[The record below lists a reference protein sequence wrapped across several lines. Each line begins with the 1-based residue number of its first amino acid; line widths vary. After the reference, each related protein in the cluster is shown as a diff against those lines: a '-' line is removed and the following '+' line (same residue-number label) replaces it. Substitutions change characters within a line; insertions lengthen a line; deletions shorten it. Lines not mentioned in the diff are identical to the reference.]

1 MLLENIALGKT
12 LEVYVDRD
20 GYRYRLVSKVE
31 KTGVKRVCL
40 TAIMAG
46 GRAFKFRPEDNI
58 RLVYRSEDQMWE
70 WLNVK
75 AGLGKLDDEPVH
87 YFEIV
92 NKGQSFNRRQAYRV
106 TIDADVDIVFYQVPG
121 NRQRLSYVPLVKE
134 EYEALV
140 DVNGVEL
147 EREEDSRSG
156 KIFIEKRLRMV
167 PMKEAVEKKVR
178 GFVHDIS
185 ETGMGVYSNEL
196 LEKDNS
202 FYTRIPSDYG
212 PLLVRCVVVRVD
224 DQVKGNRKYRYYYGC
239 IYEESDQKL
248 IRYIYD
254 IQRKQIQKQRDRR
267 EFESSVREIMKERK
281 K

>member
-106 TIDADVDIVFYQVPG
+106 AIDADVDIVFYQVPG
-121 NRQRLSYVPLVKE
+121 NRQRLSYAPLVKE

-185 ETGMGVYSNEL
+185 ETGMGFYSNEL

>member
-58 RLVYRSEDQMWE
+58 RLVYRSEYQMWE

-121 NRQRLSYVPLVKE
+121 NRQRLSYAPLVKE

>member
-1 MLLENIALGKT
+1 VLLENIALGKT

-106 TIDADVDIVFYQVPG
+106 AIDADVDIVFYQVPG
-121 NRQRLSYVPLVKE
+121 NRQRLSYAPLVKE

-167 PMKEAVEKKVR
+167 PMKEAVEKKAR

-185 ETGMGVYSNEL
+185 ETGMGFYSNEL
-196 LEKDNS
+196 LEKDNR

>member
-106 TIDADVDIVFYQVPG
+106 AIDADVDIVFYQVPG
-121 NRQRLSYVPLVKE
+121 NRQRLSYAPLVKE

-167 PMKEAVEKKVR
+167 PMKEAVEKKAR
-178 GFVHDIS
+178 GFVHVIS
-185 ETGMGVYSNEL
+185 ETGMGFYSNEL
-196 LEKDNS
+196 LEKDNR

>member
-12 LEVYVDRD
+12 MEIYVDRD

-31 KTGVKRVCL
+31 KTGVKKICL

-46 GRAFKFRPEDNI
+46 GRAFKFRPEDKI

-75 AGLGKLDDEPVH
+75 AGLAKLDDEPVH

-106 TIDADVDIVFYQVPG
+106 NIDADVEIGFYQVPG

-134 EYEALV
+134 EYEAFV
-140 DVNGVEL
+140 DGNGVEL
-147 EREEDSRSG
+147 EREEDDRSG
-156 KIFIEKRLRMV
+156 KVFIEKRLRMV
-167 PMKEAVEKKVR
+167 PMKEAEERKIR

-185 ETGMGVYSNEL
+185 ETGIL
-196 LEKDNS
+196 
-202 FYTRIPSDYG
+202 
-212 PLLVRCVVVRVD
+212 
-224 DQVKGNRKYRYYYGC
+224 Q
-239 IYEESDQKL
+239 Q
-248 IRYIYD
+248 
-254 IQRKQIQKQRDRR
+254 
-267 EFESSVREIMKERK
+267 
-281 K
+281 

>member
-106 TIDADVDIVFYQVPG
+106 AIDADVDIVFYQVPG
-121 NRQRLSYVPLVKE
+121 NRQRLSYAPLVKE

-147 EREEDSRSG
+147 EWEEDSRSG

>member
-106 TIDADVDIVFYQVPG
+106 AIDADVDIVFYQVPG
-121 NRQRLSYVPLVKE
+121 NRQRLSYAPLVKE

-167 PMKEAVEKKVR
+167 PMKEAVEKKR

-185 ETGMGVYSNEL
+185 ETGMGFYSNEL
-196 LEKDNS
+196 LEKDNR

>member
-106 TIDADVDIVFYQVPG
+106 AIDADVDIVFYQVPG
-121 NRQRLSYVPLVKE
+121 NRQRLSYAPLVKE

>member
-12 LEVYVDRD
+12 MEIYVDRD

-31 KTGVKRVCL
+31 KTGVKKICL

-46 GRAFKFRPEDNI
+46 GRAFKFRPEDKI

-75 AGLGKLDDEPVH
+75 AGLAKLDDEPVH

-106 TIDADVDIVFYQVPG
+106 NIDADVEIGFYQVPG

-134 EYEALV
+134 EYEAFV
-140 DVNGVEL
+140 DGNGVEL
-147 EREEDSRSG
+147 DREEDDRSG
-156 KIFIEKRLRMV
+156 KVFIEKRLRMV
-167 PMKEAVEKKVR
+167 PMKEAEERKIR

-185 ETGMGVYSNEL
+185 ETGMGFYSNEL
-196 LEKDNS
+196 LEIENS

-212 PLLVRCVVVRVD
+212 PLQARCSIVRVD
-224 DQVKGNRKYRYYYGC
+224 DHPKGNRRFRYYYGC

-254 IQRKQIQKQRDRR
+254 VQRRQIQKQRDRR
-267 EFESSVREIMKERK
+267 EFEASVREIRRERNK
-281 K
+281 

>member
-106 TIDADVDIVFYQVPG
+106 AIDADVDIV
-121 NRQRLSYVPLVKE
+121 
-134 EYEALV
+134 
-140 DVNGVEL
+140 
-147 EREEDSRSG
+147 
-156 KIFIEKRLRMV
+156 
-167 PMKEAVEKKVR
+167 
-178 GFVHDIS
+178 
-185 ETGMGVYSNEL
+185 
-196 LEKDNS
+196 LEKDNR

>member
-121 NRQRLSYVPLVKE
+121 NRQRLSYAPLVKE

-185 ETGMGVYSNEL
+185 ETGMGFYSNEL

>member
-46 GRAFKFRPEDNI
+46 GRAFKFRPEDKI

-106 TIDADVDIVFYQVPG
+106 AIDADVEISYYQVPG
-121 NRQRLSYVPLVKE
+121 NRQRLSYAPLVKE

-147 EREEDSRSG
+147 ESEEDSRSG

-185 ETGMGVYSNEL
+185 ETGMGFYSNEL

-202 FYTRIPSDYG
+202 FYTKIPSDYG

-254 IQRKQIQKQRDRR
+254 VQRKQIQKQRDRR
-267 EFESSVREIMKERK
+267 EFEASVREIMKERK

>member
-12 LEVYVDRD
+12 MEIYVDRD

-31 KTGVKRVCL
+31 KTGVKKICL

-46 GRAFKFRPEDNI
+46 GRAFKFRPEDKI

-75 AGLGKLDDEPVH
+75 AGLAMLDDEPVH

-106 TIDADVDIVFYQVPG
+106 NIDADVEIGFYQVPG

-134 EYEALV
+134 EYEAFV
-140 DVNGVEL
+140 DGNGVEL
-147 EREEDSRSG
+147 EREEDDRSG
-156 KIFIEKRLRMV
+156 KVFIEKRLRMV
-167 PMKEAVEKKVR
+167 PMKEAEERKIR

-185 ETGMGVYSNEL
+185 ETGMGFYSNEL
-196 LEKDNS
+196 LEIENS

-212 PLLVRCVVVRVD
+212 PLQVRCSIVRVD
-224 DQVKGNRKYRYYYGC
+224 DHPKGNRRFRYYYGS

-254 IQRKQIQKQRDRR
+254 VQRRQIQKQRDRR
-267 EFESSVREIMKERK
+267 EFEASVREIRRERNK
-281 K
+281 

>member
-1 MLLENIALGKT
+1 MEI
-12 LEVYVDRD
+12 YVDRD

-31 KTGVKRVCL
+31 KTGVKKICL

-46 GRAFKFRPEDNI
+46 GRAFKFRPEDKI

-75 AGLGKLDDEPVH
+75 AGLAKLDDEPVH

-106 TIDADVDIVFYQVPG
+106 NIDADVEIGFYQVPG

-134 EYEALV
+134 EYEAFV
-140 DVNGVEL
+140 DGNGVEL
-147 EREEDSRSG
+147 EREEDDRSG
-156 KIFIEKRLRMV
+156 KVFIEKRLRMV
-167 PMKEAVEKKVR
+167 PMKEAVERKIR

-185 ETGMGVYSNEL
+185 ETGMGFYSNEL
-196 LEKDNS
+196 LEIENS

-212 PLLVRCVVVRVD
+212 PLQARCSIVRVD
-224 DQVKGNRKYRYYYGC
+224 DHPKGNRRFRYYYGC

-254 IQRKQIQKQRDRR
+254 VQRRQIQKQRDRR
-267 EFESSVREIMKERK
+267 EFEASVREIRRERNK
-281 K
+281 

>member
-121 NRQRLSYVPLVKE
+121 NRQRLSYAPLVKE

-254 IQRKQIQKQRDRR
+254 IQRKQIQEQRDRR

>member
-121 NRQRLSYVPLVKE
+121 NRQRLSYAPLVKE

>member
-106 TIDADVDIVFYQVPG
+106 AIDADVDIVFYQVPG
-121 NRQRLSYVPLVKE
+121 NRQRLSYAPLVKE

-185 ETGMGVYSNEL
+185 ETGMGFYSNEL

-224 DQVKGNRKYRYYYGC
+224 DQVKGNSKYRYYYGC